1 MVYLGPI
8 LFLLH
13 INDFHLCP
21 TLFDFH
27 LFADDADLFCRHKDI
42 NILQQNI
49 NTELKNVFMCL
60 RSNKLS
66 LNIQK

>member
-1 MVYLGPI
+1 MEYLCSI
-8 LFLLH
+8 LFVLY

-49 NTELKNVFMCL
+49 NTELNNVCMCL